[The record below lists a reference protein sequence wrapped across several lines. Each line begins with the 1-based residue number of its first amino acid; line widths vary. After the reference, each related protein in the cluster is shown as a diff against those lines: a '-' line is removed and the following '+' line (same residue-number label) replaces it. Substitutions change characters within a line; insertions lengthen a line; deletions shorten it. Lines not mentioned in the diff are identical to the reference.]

1 MLFRDRADAAE
12 RLAEKLRE
20 WLSRDSQIAASDRQI
35 RLESKSSL
43 HSDKLIL
50 SIPRGGVIIGDI
62 LSTKL
67 GIKLDI
73 IVSRKVGAPYNKELA
88 IGAVMP
94 DGSFFPNRDII
105 NRLNINES
113 YISEQTIEQTE
124 EITRRLMIF
133 KGTTDYEKNIEDK
146 LVILVDDGVA
156 TGATITSAAQWLKVK
171 LNCKNIVIA
180 VPVAPQ
186 GDSIDK
192 LNQIAKKLI
201 ILSTP
206 EPFYSVGQFYE
217 NFNQVDD
224 NEVKEIM
231 IKHGYGRN

>member
-1 MLFRDRADAAE
+1 M
-12 RLAEKLRE
+12 
-20 WLSRDSQIAASDRQI
+20 
-35 RLESKSSL
+35 
-43 HSDKLIL
+43 

-186 GDSIDK
+186 GDSINK

>member
-1 MLFRDRADAAE
+1 MLFHDRVDAAE
-12 RLAEKLRE
+12 RLAEKLRD
-20 WLSRDSQIAASDRQI
+20 WLSYHSQIAGSEREEK
-35 RLESKSSL
+35 LESTSNVP
-43 HSDKLIL
+43 SDKVIL
-50 SIPRGGVIIGDI
+50 CIPRGGVIIGDI

-73 IVSRKVGAPYNKELA
+73 IVSRKIGAPHNKELA

-105 NRLNINES
+105 ERLNINES
-113 YISEQTIEQTE
+113 YISEQLIEQRK
-124 EITRRLMIF
+124 EITRRLLIF
-133 KGTTDYEKNIEDK
+133 KGTTNYEKNMEDK
-146 LVILVDDGVA
+146 LVVLVDDGVA
-156 TGATITSAAQWLKVK
+156 TGATIISAAQWLRLK
-171 LNCKNIVIA
+171 LNCKNIVVA
-180 VPVAPQ
+180 VPVAPH

-192 LNQIAKKLI
+192 LSEIADKLI

-231 IKHGYGRN
+231 RKHGYGQN

>member
-1 MLFRDRADAAE
+1 MLFHDRADAAE
-12 RLAEKLRE
+12 QLAEKIRE
-20 WLSRDSQIAASDRQI
+20 WLSQDSQVAASVGQEK
-35 RLESKSSL
+35 LVSKSKL
-43 HSDKLIL
+43 PSDKLIL
-50 SIPRGGVIIGDI
+50 SIPRGGVVIGDI

-73 IVSRKVGAPYNKELA
+73 IVSRKIGAPYNQELA

-105 NRLNINES
+105 DRLNIDES
-113 YISEQTIEQTE
+113 YITDQLIEQRK
-124 EITRRLMIF
+124 EIIRRLLIF
-133 KGTTDYEKNIEDK
+133 KGTRDYEKNIEEK

-156 TGATITSAAQWLKVK
+156 TGATITSAAQWLRLK

-180 VPVAPQ
+180 VPVAPP
-186 GDSIDK
+186 GDNLSK
-192 LNQIAKKLI
+192 LNEIANKLI

-206 EPFYSVGQFYE
+206 EPFYSVGQFFE

-224 NEVKEIM
+224 NEVKQIM
-231 IKHGYGRN
+231 KRHGYGQK

>member
-20 WLSRDSQIAASDRQI
+20 WLSRNSQITASDRQI

-43 HSDKLIL
+43 PSDKLIL

-67 GIKLDI
+67 GITLDI

-113 YISEQTIEQTE
+113 YISEQTIEQRE

-146 LVILVDDGVA
+146 LVILVDDGIA

-186 GDSIDK
+186 GDSINM
-192 LNQIAKKLI
+192 LNQIAKKMI

>member
-20 WLSRDSQIAASDRQI
+20 WLSRDSQIATIDRQI

-43 HSDKLIL
+43 PSDKLIL

-113 YISEQTIEQTE
+113 YISEQTIEQRE